1 MSKLIVCGSGIKSIS
16 HFTEET
22 KHIIRHADKV
32 LYLVNEPNLK
42 EWIKREAKEAESL
55 ESIYFNT
62 RKRIDAY
69 SQITNHII
77 NEYNTGKVLCVLFYG
92 HPTIFADP
100 ALKAVRKINASSG
113 NAVILP
119 GISTLDCLFSDLQ
132 IDPGDQGCFTI
143 DVTELLIYERTVDV
157 HAHVILWQ
165 LANLGMHN
173 VKQTSKL
180 NVLSDYLRS
189 FYKHDH
195 SVCIYEAALIPMQ
208 KPRIEWIR
216 LEGLNDSLISPLS
229 TLYIPPITQKILSQ
243 KYLNLLEIDIQ
254 NYQLSS
260 ESDTAPK

>member
-16 HFTEET
+16 HITEET
-22 KHIIRHADKV
+22 KRIIRQSDKV

-42 EWIKREAKEAESL
+42 EWIKREAKETESL
-55 ESIYFNT
+55 ESLYFNAH
-62 RKRIDAY
+62 KRVDAY
-69 SQITNHII
+69 SQITNHIM

-100 ALKAVRKINASSG
+100 ALKAVRKINASNG
-113 NAVILP
+113 NAVIIP

-132 IDPGDQGCFTI
+132 IDPGDHGCFTI
-143 DVTELLIYERTVDV
+143 DATELLIYERTVDV

-189 FYKHDH
+189 FYKHDY

-216 LEGLNDSLISPLS
+216 LEELNDSLISHLS

-243 KYLNLLEIDIQ
+243 KYLNLLDIDIQ

>member
-16 HFTEET
+16 HITEET
-22 KHIIRHADKV
+22 KHIIKHADKV

-55 ESIYFNT
+55 DDLYFNVQ
-62 RKRIDAY
+62 KRIDAY
-69 SQITNHII
+69 NQITNHII
-77 NEYNTGKVLCVLFYG
+77 NEYNCGKVLCVVFYG

-100 ALKAVRKINASSG
+100 ALKAVRKIKAANG

-119 GISTLDCLFSDLQ
+119 GISTMDCLFSDLQ
-132 IDPGDQGCFTI
+132 IDPGDRGCFTI

-157 HAHVILWQ
+157 NAHVILWQ

-180 NVLSDYLRS
+180 NVLSDYLRKS
-189 FYKHDH
+189 YKHDH
-195 SVCIYEAALIPMQ
+195 SVCIYEAALMPMQ

-216 LEGLNDSLISPLS
+216 LDKLSDSLISPLS
-229 TLYIPPITQKILSQ
+229 TLYIPPMTQKKPSK
-243 KYLNLLEIDIQ
+243 KYINLLEIDIQ

-260 ESDTAPK
+260 ESDTATK